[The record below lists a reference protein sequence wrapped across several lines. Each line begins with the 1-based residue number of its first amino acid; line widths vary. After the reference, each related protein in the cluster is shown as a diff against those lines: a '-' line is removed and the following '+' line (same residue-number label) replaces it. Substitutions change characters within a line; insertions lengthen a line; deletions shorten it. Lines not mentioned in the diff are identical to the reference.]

1 MTSWKLI
8 VRGLQDEKESHE
20 IEIFGRPPT
29 LCLIFDCSFLF
40 TVLSRSPLPFSFP
53 STSSSRLP
61 ALFRRIL
68 FLPHSLSRPL
78 SPPLS
83 SLPSNAPPPSPP
95 CSLYSSYCSSS
106 YSFYYSSSDSFSCS
120 SSGSSSCSSSDS
132 FSCVFHILPL
142 VLLLLPLCCSQY
154 YTLLVTIFHI
164 HGCNQK

>member
-1 MTSWKLI
+1 MTSWNLI

-95 CSLYSSYCSSS
+95 CSSLYSSYCSSS
-106 YSFYYSSSDSFSCS
+106 YSFYYSSSDSSSCS
-120 SSGSSSCSSSDS
+120 SSGS

-164 HGCNQK
+164 HGCN